1 MAKSRMYRKK
11 GRKTMRKG
19 KRKTR
24 RIRRR
29 GGADLSQ
36 AINQGTYAYA
46 TSDAYTGATLN
57 TK

>member
-36 AINQGTYAYA
+36 AINDGTLAY
-46 TSDAYTGATLN
+46 TMSEDYTGATQY
-57 TK
+57 

>member
-36 AINQGTYAYA
+36 AINQGTYAYT
-46 TSDAYTGATLN
+46 TSEDYTGAT
-57 TK
+57 KH

>member
-1 MAKSRMYRKK
+1 MYRKK

-29 GGADLSQ
+29 GGNIGQ
-36 AINQGTYAYA
+36 QINDGTLAY
-46 TSDAYTGATLN
+46 TMSEDYTGATQY
-57 TK
+57 

>member
-36 AINQGTYAYA
+36 ALNQGTYAYKM
-46 TSDAYTGATLN
+46 SEDYTGAT
-57 TK
+57 KH

>member
-24 RIRRR
+24 RVRRR
-29 GGADLSQ
+29 GGNDPTQ
-36 AINQGTYAYA
+36 TINDGKFAY
-46 TSDAYTGATLN
+46 TMSEDYTGAT
-57 TK
+57 KH

>member
-19 KRKTR
+19 KRNTR
-24 RIRRR
+24 RIKRR

-36 AINQGTYAYA
+36 AINQGHFAYA
-46 TSDAYTGATLN
+46 TSASYTDPV
-57 TK
+57 KH